1 MVKVQ
6 KVAQARGMTSLSKYL
21 KAKFTETV
29 NTTIQWMMDRKESL
43 GQVHRSSSRMG
54 MKATV
59 TVNPTGDAEL
69 WREVIVAV
77 LEDFDAELTVEML
90 PRYQSVATEVFDKTT
105 VLLGATPPEQA
116 GRIIIPVAKKLASQV
131 TRISNTT
138 RAHMADVIEEGLQ
151 QLKTVVEVAKD
162 LRDMLPQRMWSR
174 IPTIARTEMGRAV
187 HQGSALAMQHSG
199 TVLTVMV
206 IGCQAVEPNIP
217 TYEGRPTCN
226 ITGVPIHDAD
236 KLEFHINHTGTLVP
250 ETFVDD
256 VRKSFK
262 ANSNHDNRGRF
273 AAGSGSRYSKEVV
286 AAEQAA
292 IEKLKAHTAIHPRE
306 YRIAIDAITGKV
318 LAEQMGQQG
327 DSRGGIG
334 ESADW
339 TTDEQHRAVMGAER
353 VIDLHTHPDESSF
366 SDGDWG
372 VFAWSHTTK
381 MVVVTKSGGVWSLEK
396 DEKWNSLPWQERTI
410 RKVTERWNALSDEMT
425 ENLAHQS
432 VNEFIESI
440 NTRMVSE
447 FGGKITYR
455 PAE

>member
-1 MVKVQ
+1 VACQCGKLSSKKLFSLLRKSVVPKNGWNRASYRSHRGGRLLQDMVKVQ

-105 VLLGATPPEQA
+105 VLLGATPPKQA

-151 QLKTVVEVAKD
+151 QLKTVAEVAKD

-187 HQGSALAMQHSG
+187 HQGSALAMRHSG
-199 TVLTVMV
+199 KVLTVMV

-236 KLEFHINHTGTLVP
+236 KLEFHVNHSGTLVP
-250 ETFVDD
+250 ETF
-256 VRKSFK
+256 
-262 ANSNHDNRGRF
+262 
-273 AAGSGSRYSKEVV
+273 
-286 AAEQAA
+286 
-292 IEKLKAHTAIHPRE
+292 
-306 YRIAIDAITGKV
+306 ID
-318 LAEQMGQQG
+318 
-327 DSRGGIG
+327 
-334 ESADW
+334 
-339 TTDEQHRAVMGAER
+339 
-353 VIDLHTHPDESSF
+353 
-366 SDGDWG
+366 
-372 VFAWSHTTK
+372 
-381 MVVVTKSGGVWSLEK
+381 
-396 DEKWNSLPWQERTI
+396 
-410 RKVTERWNALSDEMT
+410 
-425 ENLAHQS
+425 
-432 VNEFIESI
+432 
-440 NTRMVSE
+440 
-447 FGGKITYR
+447 
-455 PAE
+455 